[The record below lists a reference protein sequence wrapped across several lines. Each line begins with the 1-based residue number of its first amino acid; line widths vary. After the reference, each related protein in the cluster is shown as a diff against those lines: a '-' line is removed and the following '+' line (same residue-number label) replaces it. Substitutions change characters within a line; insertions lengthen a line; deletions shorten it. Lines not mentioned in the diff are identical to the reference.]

1 MTDIRC
7 IQIGASTVQGEPID
21 CKTHEPFRNPIPN
34 AFAGRLVSIRV
45 GDQIVTGK
53 LIPSIRKPE
62 PDDMTR
68 PATRSTKH
76 RRAKMT
82 DNTEAPDWESFG
94 RAVMQVWPEGD
105 LDGFELQE
113 LAIKHHV
120 LLPEPDGF
128 DPSKHEDVYGC
139 ADAGD
144 DWFVLNPRTDLA
156 ELKGE
161 K

>member
-53 LIPSIRKPE
+53 LIPSIRKPD

-76 RRAKMT
+76 RREKMT
-82 DNTEAPDWESFG
+82 DWDSLMNPAREALE
-94 RAVMQVWPEGD
+94 A
-105 LDGFELQE
+105 LI
-113 LAIKHHV
+113 AK
-120 LLPEPDGF
+120 
-128 DPSKHEDVYGC
+128 
-139 ADAGD
+139 GD
-144 DWFVLNPRTDLA
+144 DMADRIEELEAKLEKAEIIIRIIASERLDEAVDLA
-156 ELKGE
+156 CEYLAEIKGE